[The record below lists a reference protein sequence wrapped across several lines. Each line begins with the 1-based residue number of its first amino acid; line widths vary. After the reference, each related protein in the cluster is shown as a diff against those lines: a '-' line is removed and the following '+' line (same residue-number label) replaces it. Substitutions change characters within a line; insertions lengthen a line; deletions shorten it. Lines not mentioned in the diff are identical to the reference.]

1 MSSTVDGGLLLVANS
16 IGGASE
22 MDAINQVVWA
32 ARISKSPSSSPAS
45 PRECVIRRNGDL
57 HRNFWIYI
65 RLNIAAM
72 GIPSAN
78 RLDGVSLEI
87 YS

>member
-1 MSSTVDGGLLLVANS
+1 MDGGLFLVANS

-45 PRECVIRRNGDL
+45 ASVHPPENVSSEEMETFIAISGYLYMFKYGRHGDT
-57 HRNFWIYI
+57 IC
-65 RLNIAAM
+65 
-72 GIPSAN
+72 
-78 RLDGVSLEI
+78 
-87 YS
+87 